1 MEFSVCHCPGVQCE
15 VLYCAVARLMDSLLQ
30 VAGEEKTSLCLG
42 YVHHSHVLTS
52 NLCVQIGCPLAW
64 YIESDN
70 SRQMDAYELIY
81 VD

>member
-1 MEFSVCHCPGVQCE
+1 MRVEGGCSSEGVLLESAMSGVCAP
-15 VLYCAVARLMDSLLQ
+15 L
-30 VAGEEKTSLCLG
+30 
-42 YVHHSHVLTS
+42 LTS

>member
-1 MEFSVCHCPGVQCE
+1 MVVVVKESCWRV
-15 VLYCAVARLMDSLLQ
+15 
-30 VAGEEKTSLCLG
+30 LCLG
-42 YVHHSHVLTS
+42 YVYHSHVLTN